1 MNNLNSGNILK
12 IDLTEKKFRNEKK
25 SRISSDMFND
35 TTIINKNDQTNNNI
49 GIITKMSLKEIL
61 LSMCACG
68 KRNRKKIYSILI
80 NESMNIIMNKLDII
94 NIFRNICSIEH
105 SNNDLNLNKNSDM
118 INMSKRCISDLSE
131 ITG

>member
-1 MNNLNSGNILK
+1 MLNN
-12 IDLTEKKFRNEKK
+12 T
-25 SRISSDMFND
+25 M
-35 TTIINKNDQTNNNI
+35 IINKTEQNNTNNNN

-80 NESMNIIMNKLDII
+80 NESMNIIRNKLDIF
-94 NIFRNICSIEH
+94 NIFRNMCLIEH